1 LALFKEI
8 EHCKND
14 HIVLLGK
21 LKEYQDDLLEWDEDM
36 RAVEGFFAN
45 QRDIFDK
52 GLEMIKRINANRTYL
67 QEDEFLEK
75 TAELQNIIDDQAPY
89 KKIIQIPDLT
99 AWLKQRFEELL
110 QKKKNTSRVA
120 VEQDHNALINA
131 ADAYGLSE
139 QQQQYFKKTIE
150 NWYTDKYRYI
160 DNSPTFERLD
170 AAIVQSANYRNQI
183 QGEIDEAI
191 VRNNESKPDGGV
203 EVIEPAVHV
212 LEYQDIAINEKLAT
226 EQDIDQYIEKLRQK
240 LRNIIKGN
248 RIIQFK

>member
-1 LALFKEI
+1 
-8 EHCKND
+8 
-14 HIVLLGK
+14 
-21 LKEYQDDLLEWDEDM
+21 
-36 RAVEGFFAN
+36 
-45 QRDIFDK
+45 
-52 GLEMIKRINANRTYL
+52 MIKRINANRTYL
-67 QEDEFLEK
+67 KEEEFLEK
-75 TAELQNIIDDQAPY
+75 TAELQNIIDDPAPY

-110 QKKKNTSRVA
+110 QEKKITSRAA
-120 VEQDHNALINA
+120 VQQDHNALINA
-131 ADAYGLSE
+131 TDAYGLSE

-150 NWYTDKYRYI
+150 NWYTDKYCYI

-191 VRNNESKPDGGV
+191 IRNNERKPDGGDK
-203 EVIEPAVHV
+203 VIEPAVHV

-240 LRNIIKGN
+240 LKKLIKETRLSN
-248 RIIQFK
+248 SSSTLVILLYPR